1 MNLIT
6 LKELCEMLHI
16 SRRTIQCYEKEGLMA
31 ATGKNKYG
39 HLLYDEKAVERAKT
53 IKFFQDLG
61 FKIKEL
67 GIIDASNDIKKEA
80 LENRVEELE
89 QKKRKLEVI
98 IEEARRLIEQI
109 NINF

>member
-16 SRRTIQCYEKEGLMA
+16 SRRTIQCYEKEGLMV
-31 ATGKNKYG
+31 ATNKNKYG

-53 IKFFQDLG
+53 IKFFRDLG
-61 FKIKEL
+61 FKIKEIK

-80 LENRVEELE
+80 LENRVKELE

-98 IEEARRLIEQI
+98 IKETRRLINELI
-109 NINF
+109 